1 MQTKNRRQQV
11 LAALQEKRIVKIRDL
26 AETLAVS
33 SMTIRRDLNRLAE
46 QSIVTLLHGG
56 AVLNE
61 GSVIIPSVAAR
72 EKKAL
77 EEKNQLAALCA
88 SMVTEGSS
96 VYIDCGSTAKSI
108 AEALLDKKNIVIL
121 SHSLPVFNILSASEA
136 KMIFV
141 PGVYCPQKKGS
152 YGPLT
157 VDFLQNF
164 QMDIAFLGFS
174 AVQKDIG
181 LMVPDLQDAAVKK
194 TLLKKAR
201 KKVAVIDHS
210 KLDKLSFVKVCDFH
224 EIDIFI
230 TDKPGDP
237 KITAEI
243 RRQGA
248 EVILV

>member
-1 MQTKNRRQQV
+1 
-11 LAALQEKRIVKIRDL
+11 
-26 AETLAVS
+26 
-33 SMTIRRDLNRLAE
+33 
-46 QSIVTLLHGG
+46 
-56 AVLNE
+56 
-61 GSVIIPSVAAR
+61 
-72 EKKAL
+72 
-77 EEKNQLAALCA
+77 
-88 SMVTEGSS
+88 
-96 VYIDCGSTAKSI
+96 
-108 AEALLDKKNIVIL
+108 
-121 SHSLPVFNILSASEA
+121 
-136 KMIFV
+136 MIFV

-194 TLLKKAR
+194 ALLKKAR

-224 EIDIFI
+224 EIDTFI